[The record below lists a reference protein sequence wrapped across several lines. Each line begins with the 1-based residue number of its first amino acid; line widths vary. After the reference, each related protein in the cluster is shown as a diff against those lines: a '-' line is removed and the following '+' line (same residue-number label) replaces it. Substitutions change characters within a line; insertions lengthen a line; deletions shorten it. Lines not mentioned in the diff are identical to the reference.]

1 MTPPLLPRLD
11 PPGAPPAFTQPARA
25 ALFVFNSDSQRV
37 ASTSSGSR
45 SNSAPSSH
53 LLLRK
58 TPFLPRFTDKETE
71 LQEVERL
78 DPALRRGQG
87 RDSGHKQIS
96 LLFGPAPGKGLSFIS
111 EAQPALTPKGNVWRA
126 PREALASPLS

>member
-37 ASTSSGSR
+37 ASTSS
-45 SNSAPSSH
+45 H

-78 DPALRRGQG
+78 DPALRRGQR